1 MPPTL
6 IALPP
11 GVERPML
18 VRRRDGRLDG
28 FFLKDT
34 ETPTPRVARITS
46 HDDGR
51 AWEEAPDV
59 LTLPDTGGLWG
70 GLEVLAD
77 ADDEVHCFFMHD
89 RGSGVF
95 GAPLAGEGVAHEGP
109 YHGKFLDI
117 WHLMSRDGGAS
128 WTQPKRIW
136 EGFTG
141 ALNSVIQLRNGRIV
155 LPFAS
160 ATGQTWAHRVDTGL
174 DAFSFSGEFYS
185 TVVYS
190 DDAGDTWRQGTRDI
204 KAWAP
209 LPAYG
214 ADEPVAI
221 QKLDGRVWMLL
232 RTQTGRLY
240 ESFSDDGAEW
250 SVARPTPLIS
260 SDSPVGLVRLSDK
273 RLVLIWNCCQRFP
286 YAYGGRHVL
295 HAAISEDDG
304 LTWRGHR
311 EVLRDPRRHDPPPT
325 TGDFGTAYPFPVV
338 TNDDNVLIVS
348 GQGEGRILM
357 VRLDPAWLYDSQQ
370 ASDFADGIEDW
381 SIFGTA
387 GVERQ
392 PHPDRTGA
400 FALRLTK
407 QQPGRTSAAVWNFPA
422 GRRGRVQVRLRL
434 AAGAGPFRLSLTDHF
449 STPFDP
455 QDQYHNTFN
464 VQVDPDGRIAGQPAL
479 EADCWQTVELA
490 WDTHQDRV
498 CRVSVDG
505 RQLTTVPQL
514 HETLGVNYL
523 RVVALAEPHD
533 HAGLWIESAAAD
545 VEP

>member
-1 MPPTL
+1 MHPIL
-6 IALPP
+6 IELPP
-11 GVERPML
+11 GVERPMV

-34 ETPTPRVARITS
+34 DTPTPRLARIAS
-46 HDDGR
+46 QDDGR
-51 AWEEAPDV
+51 HWEEAPDV

-117 WHLMSRDGGAS
+117 WHLRSRSGGAA
-128 WTQPKRIW
+128 WTEAKRIW

-174 DAFSFSGEFYS
+174 DAFSFSGAFYS

-190 DDAGDTWRQGTRDI
+190 DDGGDTWRQGTRDI
-204 KAWAP
+204 KSWAP
-209 LPAYG
+209 IPAYG
-214 ADEPVAI
+214 ADEPVII

-240 ESFSDDGAEW
+240 ESFSDNGAEW

-260 SDSPVGLVRLSDK
+260 SDSPVGLVRLGDD

-295 HAAISEDDG
+295 HAAVSEDDG
-304 LTWRGHR
+304 LTWRGYR

-325 TGDFGTAYPFPVV
+325 VGDFGTAYPFPVV
-338 TNDDNVLIVS
+338 TSDDAVIIVS
-348 GQGEGRILM
+348 GQGEGRVLM
-357 VRLDPAWLYDSQQ
+357 ARLDPAWLYETTQ
-370 ASDFADGIEDW
+370 ASDFADGSEDW

-392 PHPDRTGA
+392 SHQDQTGD

-407 QQPGRTSAAVWNFPA
+407 QQPGRTAGAVWNFPA
-422 GRRGRVQVRLRL
+422 GRRGRVQVRLRVEP
-434 AAGAGPFRLSLTDHF
+434 GAGPHRLSLTDHF

-455 QDQYHNTFN
+455 QDQFHNTFN
-464 VQVDPDGRIAGQPAL
+464 IEVEPEGRIASEPAL
-479 EADCWQTVELA
+479 QAGRWHTVELA
-490 WDTHQDRV
+490 WDTRKDRT

-505 RQLTTVPQL
+505 RHLTTVPQL
-514 HETLGVNYL
+514 HETRGVNYL

-533 HAGLWIESAAAD
+533 HAGLWIESTTAD

>member
-1 MPPTL
+1 
-6 IALPP
+6 
-11 GVERPML
+11 ML

-28 FFLKDT
+28 FFLKDSGIL
-34 ETPTPRVARITS
+34 TPPIARVISNNEGYTW
-46 HDDGR
+46 D
-51 AWEEAPDV
+51 EAPDV

-77 ADDEVHCFFMHD
+77 ADDEVHFFLMHD

-117 WHLMSRDGGAS
+117 WHLKSRDGGDA
-128 WTQPKRIW
+128 WTEPKRIW

-141 ALNSVIQLRNGRIV
+141 ALNSVVQLHGGRIV
-155 LPFAS
+155 LPFAW

-174 DAFSFSGEFYS
+174 DAFSFAGAFYS

-204 KAWAP
+204 KSWAP
-209 LPAYG
+209 IPAYG
-214 ADEPVAI
+214 ADEPVII

-240 ESFSDDGAEW
+240 ESFSDNGAEW

-260 SDSPVGLVRLSDK
+260 SDSPVGLVRLSDD

-295 HAAISEDDG
+295 HAAVSEDDG
-304 LTWRGHR
+304 LTWRGCR

-325 TGDFGTAYPFPVV
+325 VGDFGTAYPFPVV
-338 TNDDNVLIVS
+338 TDKDRVIIVS
-348 GQGEGRILM
+348 GQGEGRILA
-357 VRLDPAWLYDSQQ
+357 VRLDPAWLFETRQTSNFS
-370 ASDFADGIEDW
+370 AAGIEEW
-381 SIFGTA
+381 SIFGTV
-387 GVERQ
+387 GVDRQ
-392 PHPDRTGA
+392 PHPDRPHA
-400 FALRLTK
+400 SALRLTK

-422 GRRGRVQVRLRL
+422 GRRGRVEVRLRL
-434 AAGAGPFRLSLTDHF
+434 TAGAGPFRLSLTDHF
-449 STPFDP
+449 SAPFDP
-455 QDQYHNTFN
+455 EDQFHNIFN
-464 VQVDPDGRIAGQPAL
+464 VEVGPQGQVGGRPTL
-479 EADCWQTVELA
+479 KEDCWHTVELA
-490 WDTHQDRV
+490 WDTRRERS

-505 RQLTTVPQL
+505 PQLTAVPQS

-533 HAGLWIESAAAD
+533 HAGLWIESTTAE

>member
-1 MPPTL
+1 
-6 IALPP
+6 
-11 GVERPML
+11 ML
-18 VRRRDGRLDG
+18 VRRGDGRLDG
-28 FFLKDT
+28 FYLKDT
-34 ETPTPRVARITS
+34 GTPTPRVARIAS
-46 HDDGR
+46 HDGGYT
-51 AWEEAPDV
+51 WEETPDV
-59 LTLPDTGGLWG
+59 LTLPNTGGLWG

-117 WHLMSRDGGAS
+117 WHLKSRDGGAA

-141 ALNSVIQLRNGRIV
+141 ALNSVIQRRGGRIV
-155 LPFAS
+155 LPFAW
-160 ATGQTWAHRVDTGL
+160 ATGQTWAHRVDAGL
-174 DAFSFSGEFYS
+174 DAFSFAGAFYS

-190 DDAGDTWRQGTRDI
+190 DDAGATWRQGTRDI

-209 LPAYG
+209 IPAYG
-214 ADEPVAI
+214 ADEPVII
-221 QKLDGRVWMLL
+221 QKRDGRMWMLL

-250 SVARPTPLIS
+250 SVARPTSLIS

-304 LTWRGHR
+304 LTWRGFR

-325 TGDFGTAYPFPVV
+325 IGDFGTAYPFPVV
-338 TNDDNVLIVS
+338 TNDDLVLIVS
-348 GQGEGRILM
+348 GQGEDRISA
-357 VRLDPAWLYDSQQ
+357 VRLDPAWLYHTQQ
-370 ASDFADGIEDW
+370 TSSFAAAGLEEW

-392 PHPDRTGA
+392 PHPEQPRTY
-400 FALRLTK
+400 ALRLTK

-422 GRRGRVQVRLRL
+422 GRRGRVHARLRL
-434 AAGAGPFRLSLTDHF
+434 ASGAGPFRLSLTDHF
-449 STPFDP
+449 SAPFDP
-455 QDQYHNTFN
+455 QDHFHSTFN
-464 VQVDPDGRIAGQPAL
+464 VEFGPEGRSGGRPAL
-479 EADCWQTVELA
+479 VEDRWHTVELA
-490 WDTHQDRV
+490 WDTQADRA

-505 RQLTTVPQL
+505 RQVAAEPQL

-533 HAGLWIESAAAD
+533 HAGLWIESTAAD

>member
-51 AWEEAPDV
+51 AWDEAPDV

-117 WHLMSRDGGAS
+117 WHLKSRDGGEA
-128 WTQPKRIW
+128 WTEPKRIW

-174 DAFSFSGEFYS
+174 DAFSFSGAFYS

-204 KAWAP
+204 KSWAP
-209 LPAYG
+209 IPAYG
-214 ADEPVAI
+214 ADEPVII

-260 SDSPVGLVRLSDK
+260 SDSPVGLVRLSDS
-273 RLVLIWNCCQRFP
+273 RLVLIWNGCQRFP

-304 LTWRGHR
+304 LTWRGYR

-325 TGDFGTAYPFPVV
+325 VGDFGTAYPFPLV
-338 TNDDNVLIVS
+338 TNDDSVIIVS

-357 VRLDPAWLYDSQQ
+357 ARLDPA
-370 ASDFADGIEDW
+370 
-381 SIFGTA
+381 
-387 GVERQ
+387 V
-392 PHPDRTGA
+392 
-400 FALRLTK
+400 ALRDPADQRLCRRVRGLVDLRHRRRRAAAA
-407 QQPGRTSAAVWNFPA
+407 PGPLRRPRAAAHQAAAGTHVGGRVELSRRPQWTPADSPSDA
-422 GRRGRVQVRLRL
+422 GRRRPVS
-434 AAGAGPFRLSLTDHF
+434 AEPDGPFLDAVRS
-449 STPFDP
+449 PGPIP
-455 QDQYHNTFN
+455 QHLQR
-464 VQVDPDGRIAGQPAL
+464 PGRGGGQ
-479 EADCWQTVELA
+479 DC
-490 WDTHQDRV
+490 
-498 CRVSVDG
+498 G
-505 RQLTTVPQL
+505 
-514 HETLGVNYL
+514 
-523 RVVALAEPHD
+523 
-533 HAGLWIESAAAD
+533 
-545 VEP
+545 